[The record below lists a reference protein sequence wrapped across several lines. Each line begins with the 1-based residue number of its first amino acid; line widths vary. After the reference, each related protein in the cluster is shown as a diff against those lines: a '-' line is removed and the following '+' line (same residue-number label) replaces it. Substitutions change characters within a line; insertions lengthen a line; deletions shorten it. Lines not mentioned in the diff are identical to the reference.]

1 MRDRIYCG
9 NNSNVVKMG
18 KNVTK
23 FCAKE
28 YKFIGLAPD
37 RWGYGIQLFNVSI
50 RGFYF
55 MINFFRL

>member
-1 MRDRIYCG
+1 
-9 NNSNVVKMG
+9 MG